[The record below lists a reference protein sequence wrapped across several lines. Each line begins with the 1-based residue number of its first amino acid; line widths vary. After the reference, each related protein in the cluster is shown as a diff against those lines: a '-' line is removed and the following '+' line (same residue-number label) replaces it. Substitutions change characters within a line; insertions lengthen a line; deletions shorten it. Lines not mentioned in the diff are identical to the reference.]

1 MRRKSLVDTYLQN
14 YSVGEKWQLT
24 AKDTD
29 NISQVVVIPA
39 YAEKELLFS
48 TLASIAQNPSSSL
61 EYSFVLCV
69 VNNKDNSPCEA
80 IENNLWT
87 IECLD
92 TLMARK
98 SLKKIS
104 AKKNIYPLLDCIA
117 ESKLKLGYI
126 NAASRGCEMPAN
138 TGGVGMA
145 RKIGMDMAVR
155 LLGNNSTSSPVIL
168 CLDADT
174 LVRDSYLSVIRKYF
188 TPEIKTAI
196 VAYEHQMPQ
205 TYEEQAAIVCYEIFL
220 RYWILG
226 LKYAKSPW
234 AFHSIG
240 STIAVSTEAYVEV
253 RGMNRREAGEDFYF
267 LNKLAKTGAINYVKE
282 TCVYPSARSST
293 RVPFGTGK
301 SIQKFLSGIGKEEF
315 YSLYDVRIFT
325 ILRDWLKLMNKCL
338 TADEDE
344 ILTKAGEIHVV
355 LKSFLKISD
364 FAAIWS
370 KIRRNSKDEKILA
383 RQFSDWFDGFKTLKL
398 INYFTTEI
406 YPKIG
411 MFEALDKILV
421 MSEMQRSKHNS
432 GTKIPNLEDQI
443 EMLQYLRSMT

>member
-1 MRRKSLVDTYLQN
+1 MKRKSIIDTYLQK

-48 TLASIAQNPSSSL
+48 TLASLAQNPPSSL

-69 VNNKDNSPCEA
+69 VNNKDNSPCKA

-87 IECLD
+87 IECLS

-104 AKKNIYPLLDCIA
+104 AKKNIYPLLDDIA
-117 ESKLKLGYI
+117 ESKLKIGYI
-126 NAASRGCEMPAN
+126 NAASKGFEMPQN

-145 RKIGMDMAVR
+145 RKIGMDMALR
-155 LLGNNSTSSPVIL
+155 LLRKSSAFPHVIL

-174 LVRDSYLSVIRKYF
+174 LVMDNYLSVINKYF

-196 VAYEHQMPQ
+196 LAYEHQMPQ

-240 STIAVSTEAYVEV
+240 STIAVSTEAYIQV

-267 LNKLAKTGAINYVKE
+267 LNKLAKMGGVNYNKD

-301 SIQKFLSGIGKEEF
+301 RIQRFLSGTCEEE
-315 YSLYDVRIFT
+315 YILYDTRIFT
-325 ILRDWLKLMNKCL
+325 ILGDWLELMNGSFLC
-338 TADEDE
+338 DENE
-344 ILTKAGEIHVV
+344 ILAKAGEIHAL
-355 LKSFLKISD
+355 LKDFLTNND
-364 FAAIWS
+364 FAVVWP
-370 KIRRNSKDEKILA
+370 KIRRNSKDEKTLA
-383 RQFSDWFDGFKTLKL
+383 RQFNDWFDGFKTLKL
-398 INYFTTEI
+398 INYFTKEI
-406 YPKIG
+406 YPQIN
-411 MFEALDKILV
+411 MFEALNRILS
-421 MSEMQRSKHNS
+421 MSGMQGPKQNS
-432 GTKIPNLEDQI
+432 GIRIPKLEDQI

>member
-126 NAASRGCEMPAN
+126 NAASKGCEMPAN

-240 STIAVSTEAYVEV
+240 STIAVSTEAYIQV

-267 LNKLAKTGAINYVKE
+267 LNKLAKTGEVNYIKD

-301 SIQKFLSGIGKEEF
+301 RIQRFLSGAREEE
-315 YSLYDVRIFT
+315 YILYDTRIFT
-325 ILRDWLKLMNKCL
+325 ILGDWLELMKGSFLC
-338 TADEDE
+338 DENE
-344 ILTKAGEIHVV
+344 ILTKAGEIHAL
-355 LKSFLKISD
+355 LKNFLINND
-364 FAAIWS
+364 FAVIWP
-370 KIRRNSKDEKILA
+370 KIRRNSKDEKTLA
-383 RQFSDWFDGFKTLKL
+383 RHFNDWFDGFKTLKL
-398 INYFTTEI
+398 INYFTKEI
-406 YPKIG
+406 YPQIN
-411 MFEALDKILV
+411 MFEALNRILS
-421 MSEMQRSKHNS
+421 MSGMQGPKQNS
-432 GTKIPNLEDQI
+432 GIKIPKLEDQI

>member
-174 LVRDSYLSVIRKYF
+174 LVRDNYLSVIKKYF
-188 TPEIKTAI
+188 TAEIKTAI
-196 VAYEHQMPQ
+196 LAYEHQMPQ

-226 LKYAKSPW
+226 LKYAKSLW

-240 STIAVSTEAYVEV
+240 STIAVSTEAYIQV

-267 LNKLAKTGAINYVKE
+267 LNKLAKTGEVNYIKD

-301 SIQKFLSGIGKEEF
+301 RIQRFLSGAREEE
-315 YSLYDVRIFT
+315 YILYDTRIFT
-325 ILRDWLKLMNKCL
+325 ILGDWLELMKGSFLC
-338 TADEDE
+338 DENE
-344 ILTKAGEIHVV
+344 ILTKAGEIHALLKNFLIINGFAVV
-355 LKSFLKISD
+355 
-364 FAAIWS
+364 WP
-370 KIRRNSKDEKILA
+370 KIRSNSKDEKTLA
-383 RQFSDWFDGFKTLKL
+383 RQFNDWFDGFKTLKL
-398 INYFTTEI
+398 INYFTKEV
-406 YPKIG
+406 YPQIN
-411 MFEALDKILV
+411 MFEALNRILS
-421 MSEMQRSKHNS
+421 MSGMQGPKQNS
-432 GTKIPNLEDQI
+432 GIKIPQLEDQV